1 MRLLLVIGF
10 LLTSLTGFTQDCPNL
25 IAPAA
30 GATNVPVD
38 SPITWEEVVGVT
50 GYIISLGTT
59 PGGGEIVA
67 NQPVGSVTTYNP
79 PLGLPESTTIYVT
92 ITLFFFDQPDIICEP
107 ISFTTRNEVN
117 PPSCTQLNAP
127 VNGSTGV
134 NVGANLSWNYAPRA
148 TGYRLTIGT
157 APGLGD
163 IALNLDVGN
172 VLSYNPPADFPAAT
186 EIFVQIVPYNEN
198 GIASSC
204 IEESFITGDLGDPP
218 GCTMLI
224 NPVDGQFNVALSP
237 LLEWEPVP
245 GATGYLLYIGRSP
258 FENDVVDGAIFTDT
272 STFVFN
278 FEPNNTY
285 FVRIV
290 PFNDA
295 GQAVDC
301 PQESF
306 STILGC
312 GPFFD
317 EDTGELVVLNPE
329 ISFPDIVGICLGQ
342 TPRVITATDPADG
355 YRWYRVTDSGDL
367 LVISEEATL
376 ELEEMGTYVYEAYV
390 LTDDGQGSV
399 LECSSS
405 SEFTVVAS
413 QEAQIDD
420 IFIRQVG
427 EVFNVEVVVSGIG
440 EYEYALAIDGPYQ
453 DSPEFNGLTE
463 GNYVLYIRDRN
474 GCGIVQR
481 PFRLLF
487 PPTGF
492 PPYFSPNGDGV
503 NDLWNYVPPRLDP
516 LPLKDI
522 YIYDRYGKLLARIN
536 PNGNGWNGQYRGN
549 PLPAAGYWY
558 RAETFDNQVFRGFF
572 SLVR

>member
-1 MRLLLVIGF
+1 MAF
-10 LLTSLTGFTQDCPNL
+10 LLSLSGFAQECPNL
-25 IAPAA
+25 TLPTA

-38 SPITWEEVVGVT
+38 TAISWEEVVGVT
-50 GYIISLGTT
+50 GYVVSLGTT
-59 PGGGEIVA
+59 PGGGEIVS

-92 ITLFFFDQPDIICEP
+92 ITLFFFDQPDIICDAIP
-107 ISFTTRNEVN
+107 FTTRNEVN
-117 PPSCTQLNAP
+117 PPTCTNLNSP
-127 VNGSTGV
+127 LDGDTGV
-134 NVGANLSWNYAPRA
+134 NVGTNLSWNYAPRA

-163 IALNLDVGN
+163 IELNLDVGN
-172 VLSYNPPADFPAAT
+172 TLSYNPPADFPAAT
-186 EIFVQIVPYNEN
+186 EIFVEIVPYNEN
-198 GIASSC
+198 GIATGC
-204 IEESFITGDLGDPP
+204 TEESFITGSLGEPP

-245 GATGYLLYIGRSP
+245 GATGYLLFIGRSP
-258 FENDVVDGAIFTDT
+258 FENDVVDGAIFTTT

-285 FVRIV
+285 FVRII

-317 EDTGELVVLNPE
+317 EETGELVVLNPE
-329 ISFPDIVGICLGQ
+329 ISFPDSIGICLGDI
-342 TPRVITATDPADG
+342 PRVVTAPDPADG
-355 YRWYRVTDSGDL
+355 YRWYRVTKSGDL
-367 LVISEEATL
+367 LLISETATV
-376 ELEEMGTYVYEAYV
+376 ELEETGNYIYEAYIT
-390 LTDDGQGSV
+390 TDDGQGSL
-399 LECSSS
+399 LECASS

-413 QEAQIDD
+413 QEAQIDEF
-420 IFIRQVG
+420 FIRQFG
-427 EVFNVEVVVSGIG
+427 DFFNVETVVSGIG
-440 EYEYALAIDGPYQ
+440 DYEFALAIDGPYQ

-463 GNYVLYIRDRN
+463 GNYTLYIRDKN
-474 GCGIVQR
+474 GCGIVER

-503 NDLWNYVPPRLDP
+503 NDLWNYIAPRIDP
-516 LPLKDI
+516 LPLRDI

-536 PNGNGWNGQYRGN
+536 PNGRGWDGIYRGN
-549 PLPAAGYWY
+549 PLPSSGYWY
-558 RAETFDNQVFRGFF
+558 RAETFDNQVFRGYF

>member
-1 MRLLLVIGF
+1 MAF
-10 LLTSLTGFTQDCPNL
+10 LLSLSGFAQECPNL
-25 IAPAA
+25 TLPTA

-38 SPITWEEVVGVT
+38 TAISWVEVVGVT
-50 GYIISLGTT
+50 GYVVSLGTT
-59 PGGGEIVA
+59 PGGGEIVS

-92 ITLFFFDQPDIICEP
+92 ITLFFFDQPDIICDA
-107 ISFTTRNEVN
+107 IQFTTRNEVN
-117 PPSCTQLNAP
+117 PPSCTNMNSPLD
-127 VNGSTGV
+127 SDTGV
-134 NVGANLSWNYAPRA
+134 NVGTNLSWNYAPRA

-157 APGLGD
+157 ASGLGD
-163 IALNLDVGN
+163 IELNLDVGN
-172 VLSYNPPADFPAAT
+172 TLTYNPPADFPAAT
-186 EIFVQIVPYNEN
+186 EIFVEIVPYNEN
-198 GIASSC
+198 GIATGC
-204 IEESFITGDLGDPP
+204 TEESFITGSLGEPP

-258 FENDVVDGAIFTDT
+258 FENDVVDGAIFTTT

-295 GQAVDC
+295 GQAIDC
-301 PQESF
+301 VQESF

-317 EDTGELVVLNPE
+317 EETGELVVLNPE
-329 ISFPDIVGICLGQ
+329 ISFPDSIGICLGDI
-342 TPRVITATDPADG
+342 PRVVAATDPADG
-355 YRWYRVTDSGDL
+355 YRWYRVTESGDL
-367 LVISEEATL
+367 LLISETETL
-376 ELEEMGTYVYEAYV
+376 ELEETGNYIYEAYV
-390 LTDDGQGSV
+390 TTDGGQGSL
-399 LECSSS
+399 LECASS

-413 QEAQIDD
+413 QEAQIDEF
-420 IFIRQVG
+420 FIRQFG
-427 EVFNVEVVVSGIG
+427 DFFNVETVVSGIG
-440 EYEYALAIDGPYQ
+440 EYEFALDIDGPYQ

-463 GNYVLYIRDRN
+463 GNYTLYIRDKN
-474 GCGIVQR
+474 GCGIVER

-503 NDLWNYVPPRLDP
+503 NDLWNYIAPRVDP
-516 LPLKDI
+516 LPLRDI

-536 PNGNGWNGQYRGN
+536 PNGRGWDGIYRGN
-549 PLPAAGYWY
+549 PLPSSGYWY
-558 RAETFDNQVFRGFF
+558 RAETFDNQFFRGYF